1 MARFHPRVDNGKSE
15 PSLNTS
21 DRQLL
26 GDPSVENHP
35 FLWDSDRLLLVAI
48 QVRAQK
54 HAEMEISV
62 LTSNPTAGRWLAA
75 PLEETCAWLLQ
86 EPLQKLYQRHLL
98 YALLTQ
104 HQQLDLSPDSLALAE
119 TTAIALPTDTE
130 KQQRWLDCRMRAL
143 DWQVSANATDHPH
156 PNGKLWQDLLKAW
169 LPQQADALAVE
180 LAPVAWE
187 ITGTLVVEGVDIT
200 TRKRLE
206 QLTQLLIG
214 SGSLLHP
221 DKFAQ
226 VSQQLRSLFAAGKI
240 CCMSLEGSM
249 ARLFHQSETGKMD
262 VRSYAV
268 ESLQQSR
275 VFPTTDNHAVAT
287 VGDLAA
293 NSHTEC
299 DRDLLD
305 LGVRDLLVVPLT
317 MESLAT
323 GFDTQQFLGWCI
335 IGSDTPHHFTPD
347 RTHLAQKLQSSLTIA
362 LRQSIQQRLT
372 CFSNIHPAV
381 EWRFL
386 QEAQRRSLG
395 MPPEPIVFANVYPL
409 YGISDIRG
417 SSKARNRAI
426 QADLLAQF
434 RLALSVIEAVCQERS
449 TSLGEQL
456 RLDLLERIEQL
467 QQGVSVDSEVTQIQ
481 YLREHLEIYFDFF
494 RQCGEQTAND
504 VEAYCQACDNEHR
517 CVYAERGQYDQL
529 VQYINSRLRETWD
542 SWQERMQQIVPHYCD
557 TECTDGIDHMIYTG
571 ASLNPVFSIFHLRSL
586 RYEQLRAV
594 CDCARTAF
602 RVQKEYQTHL
612 QVAHLVLVQDV
623 PVDIFHDEK
632 TERLFDVRGTKDT
645 RYEIVKKRIDKGED
659 ERTGSRITQPGM
671 LTLVYST
678 NKEWEEYRQYLHYLA
693 REGWVENKIDLG
705 NIKPLQGVTGL
716 KFARVPIL
724 AA

>member
-1 MARFHPRVDNGKSE
+1 MDRFHSRLRNGQSE
-15 PSLNTS
+15 PSQESN
-21 DRQLL
+21 DRSLWDHL
-26 GDPSVENHP
+26 TFANHP
-35 FLWDSDRLLLVAI
+35 LVWDSDRLLLVAL
-48 QVRAQK
+48 QVRSRPPQ
-54 HAEMEISV
+54 ELE
-62 LTSNPTAGRWLAA
+62 LTVMGHNPTAGRWLAA
-75 PLEETCAWLLQ
+75 PLEEALAGLLQ
-86 EPLQKLYQRHLL
+86 EPLQELFRRHLL

-104 HQQLDLSPDSLALAE
+104 HCQLHLPPETLALAE
-119 TTAIALPTDTE
+119 SKAVPIPATE
-130 KQQRWLDCRMRAL
+130 GTQQRWLDVGLRSL
-143 DWQVSANATDHPH
+143 DWQVAMEKTDTA
-156 PNGKLWQDLLKAW
+156 PNNVWQDLLHAW
-169 LPQQADALAVE
+169 LPERAEE
-180 LAPVAWE
+180 LAGELAAVAGQIE
-187 ITGTLVVEGVDIT
+187 GTLVLEGVDIT
-200 TRKRLE
+200 TRKQLE
-206 QLTQLLIG
+206 RLTQLLIG

-221 DKFAQ
+221 EKFAR
-226 VSQQLRSLFAAGKI
+226 VARQLRSLFAAQQVFCI
-240 CCMSLEGSM
+240 SLEGSM
-249 ARLFHQSETGKMD
+249 ARLFHQNEGGNMD

-275 VFPTTDNHAVAT
+275 VFPTSDNRSVVA
-287 VGDLAA
+287 VGDLSA
-293 NSHTEC
+293 SCHTEC
-299 DRDLLD
+299 DRALRD
-305 LGVRDLLVVPLT
+305 LGVGSMLVVPLT

-323 GFDTQQFLGWCI
+323 GFDTQQFLGWYV
-335 IGSDTPHHFTPD
+335 IGSD
-347 RTHLAQKLQSSLTIA
+347 RTHQFPPSSVHLAQKLQSSLTIA

-426 QADLLAQF
+426 QADLLTQF
-434 RLALSVIEAVCQERS
+434 RLALAVMEAVCEERA

-467 QQGVSVDSEVTQIQ
+467 QQGVSVESEVTQIQ
-481 YLREHLEIYFDFF
+481 YLREHVEIYFPFF
-494 RQCGEQTAND
+494 RQCGDRTASA
-504 VEAYCQACDNEHR
+504 VAAYCQACDNEHR
-517 CVYAERGQYDQL
+517 CVYTERGQYDQM
-529 VQYINSRLRETWD
+529 VQHINSRLRETWD

-557 TECTDGIDHMIYTG
+557 TECTDGIDHMIYAG
-571 ASLNPVFSIFHLRSL
+571 ASLNPQFSIFHLRSL

-602 RVQKEYQTHL
+602 RIQQEYNTHL

-659 ERTGSRITQPGM
+659 ERTGDRITQPGM
-671 LTLVYST
+671 LTLVYAT
-678 NKEWEEYRQYLHYLA
+678 NKEWEEYRQYLHYLT
-693 REGWVENKIDLG
+693 REGWVAAQIDMG

-724 AA
+724 AP